1 MSASGRSN
9 KINFCDFDGIKKKE
23 MERRKKLRLEQVR
36 TQSKELSSQ
45 IRDRVAREKHR
56 QLRNVEEIKR
66 KELLSWK
73 EKHVN
78 NTMADYYYCLSNVG
92 DAHVAAERENQ
103 LTEQQNEQQRKNRK
117 IAVQRGRDALHKER
131 LANVRKKERGAIKRK
146 QNLSSGHEI
155 GPNTV
160 NATEEVSRLMSNDDD
175 HQQSES
181 DDEVIAKN
189 VDTVRDTSIRSP
201 GKHLADELVDKPKE
215 HSMFRFTKV
224 SDLIEERRR
233 ARHVCDQILESE
245 FATVQPEIHSTSSQK
260 SPQSK
265 PSHAPKP
272 PQPKLFH
279 APKSPQAKPLYTPKS
294 PKQPTKSTVQ
304 RSPVSAKGF
313 VPKLPTAGSK
323 GFNSQRSVVGN
334 ARKVISP
341 NKVVKPRNVVTSS
354 KFVSPQR
361 REFVPRFNIPGILK
375 NKPAPETT
383 KEVTTES
390 IEKVQFYDH
399 FSRYGK
405 EYEAVPGMVVRE
417 SQDQAMDANEAAR
430 VQNEMDELRFKQL
443 EEWKRKSEQRS
454 IESLQRNQVRKDYD
468 NLTKQLDALCKEEN
482 RLRAFAMPP
491 DQFSEDR
498 ISQLARNRQQ
508 SMNRAFENIH
518 HRPVVI
524 TCPPIGTN
532 EHSSSSDLNVAASPP
547 TDKQR
552 PYVDPLDSSDSCTS
566 ILLGY
571 VDNRSRKLVKDIKQ
585 CKDGPDGDKRK
596 RLVTLLT
603 RLDGLRKVLME
614 EIVRNSS
621 LNLEPFYRSVLEVET
636 EQKEILHDPL
646 ANKENG
652 DTRERTEP
660 LNLREQS
667 QEMKLEKKIRELFR
681 KEQAKASRNDNTFE
695 SVTSE
700 TIGSRDDPEPV
711 KILIEVKN
719 GAKIRKSSNPK
730 NADAHIVVGQRERKT
745 SVVSSASTA
754 YRSPPATFHTD
765 FTKVLSNQAD
775 ALARKSST
783 QPNERT
789 KPLEQ
794 TPLAHYI
801 TRLLGMS
808 QKSVDQLGVSTGS
821 SITTPS
827 DSVIEVAENRSVI
840 DASHL
845 SRVQAKIDDS
855 LRLVKEVDD
864 SFKQPKRQTATKVVT
879 TTKHTGTKE
888 REVTPSEE
896 RQAQTNRHANRHHHS
911 NVAAK
916 TPEKSKK
923 VTHRSK
929 SQSDSIGHGG
939 NAVEVANIPENSKRI
954 IANLTKQIEQV
965 RQDKQ
970 RLLEK
975 TLSSAQ
981 SSHSSSGKDFDLTE
995 YKDFVT
1001 ASKPTSKQPDENDR
1015 SSQASDV
1022 QSSPGQFVNEEAKNL
1037 MSTKQIG
1044 ISFSRDSG
1052 IGSSRPVTSTDFRIS
1067 PDIKLAEKSTP
1078 SQFTQVLGA
1087 DPPFVGGDPLAA
1099 PEEAVRKSV
1108 ETGVRKPAK
1117 PPISLKRYSPQLDT
1131 EQLQPHD
1138 LSTINEVET
1147 SAASRLNQST
1157 RNETSGS
1164 PVPTPYT
1171 RFPTFAEYAKMQE
1184 IESVDASSDVS
1195 YSETILKKM
1204 LEVTCL
1210 SETDLNYRKFDRT
1223 HPKDRTNNEQS
1234 TNTGTFTEFI
1244 DVEKEMK
1251 QRRLMERADA
1261 SSTSDSKLISSSTSS
1276 DILAKDFNRI
1286 GLNWASAMLKKTST
1300 AQNLESSSSSIKSTP
1315 IAAPTL
1321 SGGSSPGD
1329 RINGNPLNIRDFLA
1343 RELLKRSQMS
1353 SSSSMSDSSTLTDQF
1368 LKSLLTM
1375 SSDSSLHQQAT
1386 LRTSTPNRLNQSSE
1400 SEKFVAA
1407 HDIGHTAKDE
1417 HLFSGESVLSSVRG
1431 LSQSETSGGRET
1443 SE

>member
-1 MSASGRSN
+1 
-9 KINFCDFDGIKKKE
+9 

-131 LANVRKKERGAIKRK
+131 LANVSKKERGAFKRK
-146 QNLSSGHEI
+146 QNTTT
-155 GPNTV
+155 PNTV
-160 NATEEVSRLMSNDDD
+160 NAPEEVSRLLTTNDDD
-175 HQQSES
+175 HQLQSDS
-181 DDEVIAKN
+181 DDELTAKN
-189 VDTVRDTSIRSP
+189 VDTIRKSSIKSP
-201 GKHLADELVDKPKE
+201 EKHLADELVDKPKD
-215 HSMFRFTKV
+215 SMFQFTKV

-233 ARHVCDQILESE
+233 ARNVCDQILESE
-245 FATVQPEIHSTSSQK
+245 FGTGQPEIQSTSSQK
-260 SPQSK
+260 SS
-265 PSHAPKP
+265 
-272 PQPKLFH
+272 QPKSSH
-279 APKSPQAKPLYTPKS
+279 APKSPQAKPLYNPKS
-294 PKQPTKSTVQ
+294 PKQPTKSTIK
-304 RSPVSAKGF
+304 RSPVTAKGF

-334 ARKVISP
+334 ARRVISP
-341 NKVVKPRNVVTSS
+341 NKVAKTRNVATSS

-383 KEVTTES
+383 TQAVASES
-390 IEKVQFYDH
+390 TEKVQFYDH

-417 SQDQAMDANEAAR
+417 PHNQVMDANEAAR
-430 VQNEMDELRFKQL
+430 VQNEKDEIRFKQL
-443 EEWKRKSEQRS
+443 EEWKRKTEQRS
-454 IESLQRNQVRKDYD
+454 VESLQRNQVRKDYD

-508 SMNRAFENIH
+508 SMNRAFEDMH

-524 TCPPIGTN
+524 TCPPINSN

-552 PYVDPLDSSDSCTS
+552 PHVDPLDSSDSCTS

-585 CKDGPDGDKRK
+585 CKDGADGDKRK
-596 RLVTLLT
+596 KLVTLLT
-603 RLDGLRKVLME
+603 RLDGLRKLLME

-636 EQKEILHDPL
+636 EQKDILHDPL

-681 KEQAKASRNDNTFE
+681 KEQAKAAALRCDNTFE

-700 TIGSRDDPEPV
+700 TTGSRDDPEPV

-730 NADAHIVVGQRERKT
+730 NTDTHIVVAQRERKT

-765 FTKVLSNQAD
+765 FTKVLSNLAD
-775 ALARKSST
+775 
-783 QPNERT
+783 ERT
-789 KPLEQ
+789 KKPATEPKEVTSPVKQ
-794 TPLAHYI
+794 TSLAHYI

-864 SFKQPKRQTATKVVT
+864 SFKQPTKQSAPKKVT
-879 TTKHTGTKE
+879 KTKHNWKGQ
-888 REVTPSEE
+888 EVTPSEE
-896 RQAQTNRHANRHHHS
+896 RQGQTKRNADRHQHS
-911 NVAAK
+911 HFAAK

-929 SQSDSIGHGG
+929 PHSIGGEST
-939 NAVEVANIPENSKRI
+939 EVANIPENSKRI
-954 IANLTKQIEQV
+954 IADLTKQIEQV

-970 RLLEK
+970 KLLEK
-975 TLSSAQ
+975 TLSSGQ

-1001 ASKPTSKQPDENDR
+1001 ASKPTSKPQTDENDR

-1052 IGSSRPVTSTDFRIS
+1052 IGSSRPASRPVTSTDFRIS
-1067 PDIKLAEKSTP
+1067 PDIRLAEKSTP
-1078 SQFTQVLGA
+1078 SQEMNVVGA
-1087 DPPFVGGDPLAA
+1087 DLPLERGDPT
-1099 PEEAVRKSV
+1099 PEDAVRKSV
-1108 ETGVRKPAK
+1108 ETGVRKSAK

-1138 LSTINEVET
+1138 LSTINEIET

-1157 RNETSGS
+1157 RNETSDS
-1164 PVPTPYT
+1164 PVPTLYT

-1184 IESVDASSDVS
+1184 IESVDASSDGS

-1210 SETDLNYRKFDRT
+1210 SETDLHYRKLDKTR
-1223 HPKDRTNNEQS
+1223 PKDRTNNEQS
-1234 TNTGTFTEFI
+1234 TNTGTFSEFI
-1244 DVEKEMK
+1244 DVEKEIK

-1261 SSTSDSKLISSSTSS
+1261 SSTSDSKMISSSTSS

-1343 RELLKRSQMS
+1343 RELLKRSQLS

-1375 SSDSSLHQQAT
+1375 TSDSSLHQQAT

-1400 SEKFVAA
+1400 SEKFVPA

-1431 LSQSETSGGRET
+1431 VSQSDETSGGRET